1 MTRSPHFVCVLLALL
16 LPPGSAGRETSAR
29 AGSQV
34 NTQAANAGAVA
45 PDLLLLNGRYLQRV
59 RASLSRREPRF
70 TRALEALIDDA
81 DRALAVKPMSVM
93 DKAVMPP
100 SGDKHDYMSQAPY
113 WWPDP
118 ARPDGKP
125 YVRRDGERNPEIA
138 RISDHDNLGRLV
150 DTVSTLALAFHLTG
164 REPFAAHAS
173 LLVRTWFLLPETRM
187 SPHLRYGQGIPGIT
201 EGRGIGMIETR
212 GLPELLDGVTLLE
225 ASRSWTAGDHAQLQ
239 KWMEAYLTW
248 AIESTHGQEEARNG
262 NNHETWYDVQVASL
276 ALFTG
281 NRDLATRVLSGS
293 QQRIARHVEK
303 DGRQPRELERTRAW
317 DYSIFNLTAFFHL
330 ATLGDRVGVD
340 LWHFVTPDGRS
351 LRTALDYLIPFAR
364 GDRRW
369 PYQQV
374 TPFRPQA
381 LSWLLRRAAKA
392 WSEPRY
398 EALAQQ
404 LGGANDRSAL
414 TIE

>member
-1 MTRSPHFVCVLLALL
+1 MTRLPHLVCVLVVLL
-16 LPPGSAGRETSAR
+16 LPGGLGGQDTSVR
-29 AGSQV
+29 ASSQV
-34 NTQAANAGAVA
+34 NTPAANAGAVA
-45 PDLLLLNGRYLQRV
+45 PDLLLLNGRYLQSV
-59 RASLSRREPRF
+59 RASISRREPRF
-70 TRALEALIDDA
+70 TPALDALIEDAERALD
-81 DRALAVKPMSVM
+81 VKPMSVM
-93 DKAVMPP
+93 DKAVTPP

-118 ARPDGKP
+118 SRHDGKP
-125 YVRRDGERNPEIA
+125 YIRRDGERNPEIA

-150 DTVSTLALAFHLTG
+150 NTVSTLALAFYLTG
-164 REPFAAHAS
+164 REPYAAHAS
-173 LLVRTWFLLPETRM
+173 LLVRTWFLLAETRM
-187 SPHLRYGQGIPGIT
+187 NPHLRYGQGIPGIT

-212 GLPELLDGVTLLE
+212 GLPELLDGVTLLS
-225 ASRSWTAGDHAQLQ
+225 ASRSWTRSDHAQLET
-239 KWMEAYLTW
+239 WMEAYLTW

-281 NRDLATRVLSGS
+281 NRDLAKRVLSGS
-293 QQRIARHVEK
+293 LQRVARHVEK

-330 ATLGDRVGVD
+330 ARLGDRVGVD

-364 GDRRW
+364 GDRPW
-369 PYQQV
+369 PYQQM
-374 TPFRPQA
+374 TPFRPEA
-381 LSWLLRRAAKA
+381 MFWLLRRAAKA
-392 WSEPRY
+392 WGEPHY
-398 EALAQQ
+398 ESLARQ